1 MIEFS
6 KRIEGLSEYYF
17 SSKLREVK
25 SLIDS
30 GEDIINLGIGSPDL
44 SPPTPVIKKLKVLD
58 LKDMENLSFT
68 MDLRSMDMNQIM
80 HIYVLKIGISMNGV
94 KFQRF
99 LQPS

>member
-1 MIEFS
+1 MNTKTLKMIEFS

-44 SPPTPVIKKLKVLD
+44 SPPTPVIKKLKDSLNVTGD
-58 LKDMENLSFT
+58 INIKAISELKNLE
-68 MDLRSMDMNQIM
+68 RKYQIF
-80 HIYVLKIGISMNGV
+80 INYIIIVI
-94 KFQRF
+94 
-99 LQPS
+99 